1 LTGQRLAIKVPLL
14 FDAGQTIGLECR
26 CLQPQDLN
34 SVCDSAGIPMDQS
47 HNDLTLADI
56 LSDPMTLAVMD
67 ADGVDPGG
75 LAVTLARMVAKLEP
89 SAGSIEQDLSH
100 SSTIATLVT
109 AGRKPDVSI
118 ELPEGMTT
126 GWDPRML
133 RNHLRLVS
141 GLILLAFVLCHLTA
155 HSFLLVSLERAGSAL
170 DVLMYPWRTA
180 IGTIILLSALLTHY
194 LNALWSIYV
203 RRYLCLSRWE
213 WLQLGLG
220 LCIPL
225 LLMLH
230 VTSTRIAESLLD
242 VTSHYSSVLIVQWQL
257 SPWLGML
264 QVAAVLTV
272 WIHACIGVHFWLRTK
287 ARYTRWRAMFVGL
300 GLLLPTLAL
309 SGYVTAGN
317 QVLRAATN
325 PNYTELSFEESN
337 LTDQKRA
344 EIAHIAG
351 MGSAIYVTL
360 VLLPFA
366 GRGMRGWLYRRRRPP
381 LLSHSSGRTMPIL
394 PGATVLEALR
404 ENGIPHASVCGG
416 RARCTTCRILV
427 TKGLDQLP
435 EPSGLEARA
444 LARIGATPG
453 MRLACQICPTADISV
468 MPLLAAE
475 AGAADGNVR
484 GGLEG
489 SERLIVVLFVDLRGS
504 TILGEAKMPYDL
516 LYILNQFFHEMTK
529 ALDATN
535 GHYAQFA
542 GDGLMA
548 LYGLNAKDPAIAA
561 ADALRGAREMLARM
575 DQLNSRLRG
584 DLSQPLRIG
593 IGIHAGEAIVGAMGP
608 PASQIISAIGETVNA
623 CARLESLTKEY
634 DCRVIVSRR
643 AAHMAGLNVKSR
655 KLHRIS
661 ATGEAPPVEFYA
673 LNTLADLHV

>member
-1 LTGQRLAIKVPLL
+1 
-14 FDAGQTIGLECR
+14 
-26 CLQPQDLN
+26 
-34 SVCDSAGIPMDQS
+34 MDRYY
-47 HNDLTLADI
+47 DEPTLADM
-56 LSDPMTLAVMD
+56 LSDPMTLVEMD

-75 LAVTLARMVAKLEP
+75 AATLTQMVGKLEP
-89 SAGSIEQDLSH
+89 SAGSIDQKSVGN
-100 SSTIATLVT
+100 TIAEVVV
-109 AGRKPDVSI
+109 ADRMRDVSI
-118 ELPEGMTT
+118 ELPKGATT
-126 GWDPRML
+126 GWDPRIL
-133 RNHLRLVS
+133 RNNLRLAS
-141 GLILLAFVLCHLTA
+141 GLVLLAFVVCHLTA
-155 HSFLLVSLERAGSAL
+155 HSFLLISLERAGSAL

-180 IGTIILLSALLTHY
+180 IGTTILLSALLIHY

-203 RRYLCLSRWE
+203 RRYLRLSRWE
-213 WLQLGLG
+213 WWQLGLG

-257 SPWLGML
+257 SPWLGVL
-264 QVAAVLTV
+264 QVAAVLTL

-287 ARYTRWRAMFVGL
+287 ARYTRWRAMFVAL

-325 PNYTELSFEESN
+325 PNYTKLLFEDSN

-344 EIAHIAG
+344 EIGHIARV
-351 MGSAIYVTL
+351 GSAIYLTL
-360 VLLPFA
+360 VLLPFV
-366 GRGMRGWLYRRRRPP
+366 GRGVRGWLYRRRRPP

-475 AGAADGNVR
+475 AGAADGTVR

-489 SERLIVVLFVDLRGS
+489 SERLIAVLFVDLRGS

-548 LYGLNAKDPAIAA
+548 LYGLNGKDRAIAA

-593 IGIHAGEAIVGAMGP
+593 IGIHFGEAIVGAMGP

-643 AAHMAGLNVKSR
+643 AADMAGLNVKSR
-655 KLHRIS
+655 KLHRVS
-661 ATGEAPPVEFYA
+661 ATGQAPPVEFYA
-673 LNTLADLHV
+673 LNTLADLQV